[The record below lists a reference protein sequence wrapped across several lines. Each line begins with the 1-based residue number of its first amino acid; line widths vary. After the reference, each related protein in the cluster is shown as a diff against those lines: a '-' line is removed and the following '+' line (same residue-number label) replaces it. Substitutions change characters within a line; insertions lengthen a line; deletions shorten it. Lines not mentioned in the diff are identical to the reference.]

1 MSAIGR
7 IFLVLNLILSALFVG
22 WAANALS
29 TSEEYKKQLDTE
41 VASHATTQSEADSMA
56 EGLRAE
62 LSTAKTRAASLLDER
77 NDFSN
82 NATRLQG
89 ELDAALART
98 DSLGGD
104 VAVIGSTIAD
114 LNSTLGAM
122 EAAKNKAVADAAQAK
137 SNADDATDA
146 KMAADSARIDAEDA
160 LDSANAM
167 IAALETSLASSKA
180 SNSRLSATLAT
191 AVEEYGIALGEIT
204 SQPEISSTVLSVKQS
219 GDIALVALNVGS
231 DDAVVKGMTFEIWSG
246 GQYKGQVRVESV
258 MPGMCSA
265 LVTKAVDNTSIAEG
279 DHADTRL

>member
-29 TSEEYKKQLDTE
+29 TSEEYKKQFDDE
-41 VASHATTQSEADSMA
+41 VAAHATTTSEAEASAND
-56 EGLRAE
+56 LRAE
-62 LSTAKTRAASLLDER
+62 LSTAKTRASVLQDES
-77 NDFSN
+77 NDFEN

-89 ELDAALART
+89 ELDAAIARA
-98 DSLGGD
+98 DSLGSD
-104 VAVIGSTIAD
+104 VSAIGSSVSD
-114 LNSTLGAM
+114 LNNTLGAV
-122 EAAKNKAVADAAQAK
+122 EAAKDNAVADAAQAK
-137 SNADDATDA
+137 KEAGDAVDA

-160 LDSANAM
+160 LDSANAT
-167 IAALETSLASSKA
+167 IAALEVSLASSNA
-180 SNSRLSATLAT
+180 SNSRLEATLAT
-191 AVEEYGIALGEIT
+191 AVEEYGIPLSEIT
-204 SQPEISSTVLSVKQS
+204 AQPDIRSTVLSVKKS

-231 DDAVVKGMTFEIWSG
+231 DDAVTKGMTFEIWSG

-265 LVTKAVDNTSIAEG
+265 LVTKSVGSTTISEG